1 MKISIGTNVKE
12 GPWGGGNLF
21 AVNLRNFL
29 IENGHEVIFN
39 LKDTDID
46 IILLTEPR
54 KTSESS
60 AFTHKECE
68 DYKKYVKS
76 DTVII
81 HRINECDER
90 KDTNFVNKY
99 MIFSNRVA
107 DYTVFV
113 SSWLKNLYI
122 SQGIANNN
130 LHTIL
135 GGADSEIFNTNN
147 FNEFKGEGKIKIV
160 THHWGANWNKG
171 FEIYNKLDGLLSK
184 KEWSEL
190 FEFSYIGNLPKNFKF
205 KNSKYI
211 EPLSGTSLADQ
222 LKKSN
227 LYITASLNEPS
238 GNHHMEGALCG
249 LPVMYKDSGGV
260 TEYCKNYGILFDA
273 HSLESKI
280 MEFKNNYQIYND
292 KMKTYPFTSK
302 KMCENY
308 LNLFHTAYANKKNVK
323 RFKGNSYGKVLHS
336 FRKK

>member
-1 MKISIGTNVKE
+1 MKICIGTNVKD

-29 IENGHEVIFN
+29 IKHGHDVVFN
-39 LKDTDID
+39 LNDKDID

-76 DTVII
+76 DTVVI

-90 KDTNFVNKY
+90 KGTNYVNKY
-99 MIFSNRVA
+99 LIFSNKVA

-122 SQGIANNN
+122 AQGIANNN
-130 LHTIL
+130 LYTIL
-135 GGADSEIFNTNN
+135 GGADSEIFNKSN
-147 FNEFKGEGKIKIV
+147 FEEFNGKGKIKIV

-171 FEIYNKLDGLLSK
+171 FEIYNKLDELLSN
-184 KEWSEL
+184 KEWSDV
-190 FEFSYIGNLPKNFKF
+190 FEFSYIGNLPKNFEF

-211 EPLSGTSLADQ
+211 EPLSGIPLANQ
-222 LKKSN
+222 LKKNN
-227 LYITASLNEPS
+227 LYLTASLNEPS
-238 GNHHMEGALCG
+238 GNHHIEGALCG
-249 LPVMYKDSGGV
+249 LPIMYIDSGGV
-260 TEYCKNYGILFDA
+260 SEYCKNYGISFDLD
-273 HSLESKI
+273 SLESKI

-292 KMKTYPFTSK
+292 KMKTYSFTSK

-308 LNLFHTAYANKKNVK
+308 LKLFETTYANKEKVK
-323 RFKGNSYGKVLHS
+323 KFKGTSYGRLLYSLRGK
-336 FRKK
+336 